1 MARIK
6 NPENYEKVKRSIIM
20 ATIEIM
26 VKQSVSNFTLT
37 DVAKSIGMTKAA
49 IYWYFPNKETLIEE
63 LSGFIYQ
70 TYVDYAKEITSS
82 DLNPYEKLIKLLI
95 GRTDDIPSALMC
107 LFPVKLFL
115 EYFSDNN
122 AMRAMIQKGYEEYN
136 KSILKIL
143 ADGIAS
149 GDFYTEY
156 DINQLA
162 KFISGAI
169 DGLAFQNLLVS
180 SETVQV
186 PRTIILSIVEDILKI
201 NKISEEYKN
210 EKE

>member
-6 NPENYEKVKRSIIM
+6 KPENYEKVKRTIIM

-37 DVAKSIGMTKAA
+37 DVANSVGMTKAA
-49 IYWYFPNKETLIEE
+49 IYWYFPNKVALIEE
-63 LSGFIYQ
+63 LSEFIYQ
-70 TYVDYAKEITSS
+70 SYVDYAKEITNSNL
-82 DLNPYEKLIKLLI
+82 DPREKLINLLT

-107 LFPVKLFL
+107 LFPIKLFL

-122 AMRAMIQKGYEEYN
+122 AMKTMIQKGYEEYN
-136 KSILKIL
+136 NSIAKIL
-143 ADGIAS
+143 SDGIAS
-149 GDFYTEY
+149 GDFCTNY
-156 DINQLA
+156 DINHLT

-180 SETVQV
+180 SETIQV
-186 PRTIILSIVEDILKI
+186 PKTIILSIVDRILKT
-201 NKISEEYKN
+201 NKN
-210 EKE
+210 